1 MSEVLSI
8 HVRFLKGVFE
18 MKCQIKVIS
27 VYDSLMHL
35 GTFIV
40 PMDIDHEDL
49 KRLIEENI
57 KTLIFDFKY
66 YDLEVPDLT

>member
-1 MSEVLSI
+1 
-8 HVRFLKGVFE
+8 